1 MRELVSIKKFDDYVI
16 ALNEDLVHGEQSA
29 LNKAFINGGPIEF
42 EDGTSVTPKEIVTAV
57 NSALMWLNSEYSR
70 TFTFAKNTLNIIYLA
85 HSRKIKTMAVDKN
98 MNLYMNAG
106 FIFHTLKMDKELIAA
121 VIMHEVFHALFNHID
136 RGSNWL
142 MAKGK
147 SKTPQTW
154 HDTNLA
160 ADVEVNRTLIKIGL
174 ITEERLVNE
183 IKGMYLKKADSGRDI
198 VPMEIILD
206 DEEYMNK
213 LRSMCPP
220 DPDPEQKSG
229 NDSTIDTTEDWNN
242 GYKDAWNK
250 IAGLIKKYGH
260 KGAWQK
266 LLDAG
271 IVNSVGEIF
280 TKKNIEDIMAIE
292 FLTVKSYENYIN
304 EDLNVPQSDEGKTYD
319 SGFMT
324 AFGKLVNKLYS
335 AVNPQESEGMDG
347 GGSGSGGPQY
357 NTDLKDEDL
366 DEIEFPNEKGS
377 KSEGGDNGLPQ
388 NIKSKSDSDDGQGED
403 KGESKQGGKGGQGKS
418 DEELTD
424 DDINKLADDIE
435 KRTNGGQN
443 KITTEQEIEFG
454 GVGGTGSFQED
465 GLSDEDLADAGYSKE
480 DIDRINEVRKSNE
493 TNNSKANIQKQIE
506 RVKRELPKGD
516 YLRRTLDAIE
526 IESNKYKNLW
536 RDILENFLSKKTRRA
551 GKDLPNG
558 QNDWINKKS
567 ISRGDY
573 GIHRRSLAQDPQEVN
588 VYVDVSGSMD
598 IELLEIISKSLVV
611 FTQQWKYSGI
621 NICPWASR
629 SNGIHKVEDFYKKSE
644 AEVTKEIL
652 DIISKGEAQCGG
664 GTEASAIMSAMI
676 DIVVETL
683 ADEKK
688 KKKDDVHVVIT
699 DGYFDF
705 DNVETRI
712 SNVLMSEIQR
722 PDVAEKAPENT
733 IWMIYDAPEGHRDS
747 WEKEI
752 KKGQIIFINSKV
764 VKNNG

>member
-1 MRELVSIKKFDDYVI
+1 MNV
-16 ALNEDLVHGEQSA
+16 LNEDLVHGEQSA
-29 LNKAFINGGPIEF
+29 LNRAFINGGPIEF
-42 EDGTSVTPKEIVTAV
+42 EDGSSVTPKEIVAAV

-85 HSRKIKTMAVDKN
+85 HSNKIKTMAVDKN

-106 FIFHTLKMDKELIAA
+106 FVFHSLKMDKELIAA

-147 SKTPQTW
+147 SKTPQAW

-160 ADVEVNRTLIKIGL
+160 ADVEVNRTLVRIGL
-174 ITEERLVNE
+174 IDEDRLINE
-183 IKGMYLKKADSGRDI
+183 IKGMYLKKSDSGRDI

-220 DPDPEQKSG
+220 PPDPEQGS
-229 NDSTIDTTEDWNN
+229 NESNTIETTDEWNN

-271 IVNSVGEIF
+271 IVNGVGEIF

-292 FLTVKSYENYIN
+292 FLTVKSYEDYIN
-304 EDLNVPQSDEGKTYD
+304 EDLNVSQSDEGKTYD

-324 AFGKLVNKLYS
+324 AFGKLINKLYN
-335 AVNPQESEGMDG
+335 AVNPQEDMDG
-347 GGSGSGGPQY
+347 GGSGEGGPQY
-357 NTDLKDEDL
+357 KTDLKDEDL
-366 DEIEFPNEKGS
+366 DEIEFPNENGS
-377 KSEGGDNGLPQ
+377 KSEGGDNGLPE
-388 NIKSKSDSDDGQGED
+388 NIKSDSESSDSQNGD
-403 KGESKQGGKGGQGKS
+403 KSKSKSYGKGGPGKS
-418 DEELTD
+418 NDELTD
-424 DDINKLADDIE
+424 ADVNKLADDID

-443 KITTEQEIEFG
+443 KISTKQDIEFG

-506 RVKRELPKGD
+506 KMKRDLPKGD

-536 RDILENFLSKKTRRA
+536 KDILENFLSKKTRRA

-558 QNDWINKKS
+558 QNDWINKKA
-567 ISRGDY
+567 ISRGEY

-598 IELLEIISKSLVV
+598 LELLEIISKSLVV

-621 NICPWASR
+621 NICPWASA
-629 SNGIHKVEDFYKKSE
+629 SNGVHKVEDFYKKSE

-652 DIISKGEAQCGG
+652 DIISTGEAQCGG
-664 GTEASAIMSAMI
+664 GTDADAAISAMV
-676 DIVVETL
+676 DVVIETL
-683 ADEKK
+683 NDERK

-699 DGYFDF
+699 DGFFDL
-705 DNVETRI
+705 DDVENRI
-712 SNVLMSEIQR
+712 SQAIRSEIGR
-722 PDVAEKAPENT
+722 DDVAENAPENT
-733 IWMIYDAPEGHRDS
+733 IWMIYDAPDDWKKRWNE
-747 WEKEI
+747 EI
-752 KKGQIIFINSKV
+752 KKGKIIFINSQV

>member
-1 MRELVSIKKFDDYVI
+1 MRELVSIKRFDDYMNV
-16 ALNEDLVHGEQSA
+16 LNEDLVHGEQSA
-29 LNKAFINGGPIEF
+29 LNKAFINGGLIEF

-147 SKTPQTW
+147 PKTPQTW

-220 DPDPEQKSG
+220 DPDPEQKGG
-229 NDSTIDTTEDWNN
+229 NDRTIDTTEDWNN

-335 AVNPQESEGMDG
+335 VVNPQEGEGMDG
-347 GGSGSGGPQY
+347 GGSGSGGTKY

-366 DEIEFPNEKGS
+366 DEIEFPNENGS
-377 KSEGGDNGLPQ
+377 KNEGGDNGLPE
-388 NIKSKSDSDDGQGED
+388 NIKSGSNDDQGED

-418 DEELTD
+418 DDELTD

-443 KITTEQEIEFG
+443 KITTQQEIEFG

-465 GLSDEDLADAGYSKE
+465 GLSDEDLAE
-480 DIDRINEVRKSNE
+480 DITLFSVRSAEGSHFVSARIKWKS
-493 TNNSKANIQKQIE
+493 
-506 RVKRELPKGD
+506 
-516 YLRRTLDAIE
+516 
-526 IESNKYKNLW
+526 
-536 RDILENFLSKKTRRA
+536 
-551 GKDLPNG
+551 
-558 QNDWINKKS
+558 
-567 ISRGDY
+567 
-573 GIHRRSLAQDPQEVN
+573 
-588 VYVDVSGSMD
+588 
-598 IELLEIISKSLVV
+598 
-611 FTQQWKYSGI
+611 
-621 NICPWASR
+621 
-629 SNGIHKVEDFYKKSE
+629 
-644 AEVTKEIL
+644 
-652 DIISKGEAQCGG
+652 
-664 GTEASAIMSAMI
+664 
-676 DIVVETL
+676 
-683 ADEKK
+683 
-688 KKKDDVHVVIT
+688 
-699 DGYFDF
+699 
-705 DNVETRI
+705 
-712 SNVLMSEIQR
+712 
-722 PDVAEKAPENT
+722 
-733 IWMIYDAPEGHRDS
+733 
-747 WEKEI
+747 
-752 KKGQIIFINSKV
+752 
-764 VKNNG
+764 

>member
-1 MRELVSIKKFDDYVI
+1 MDKLENIKKFDDYVV

-29 LNKAFINGGPIEF
+29 LNKAFTNGGPIEF
-42 EDGTSVTPKEIVTAV
+42 EDGSSVTPKEIVAAV

-85 HSRKIKTMAVDKN
+85 HSNKIKTMAVDKN
-98 MNLYMNAG
+98 MNLYLNAG
-106 FIFHTLKMDKELIAA
+106 FVFHSLKMDKELIAA

-160 ADVEVNRTLIKIGL
+160 ADVEVNRTLVRIGL
-174 ITEERLVNE
+174 IEEARLINE
-183 IKGMYLKKADSGRDI
+183 IKGMYLKKSDSGRDI

-220 DPDPEQKSG
+220 PPDPEKG
-229 NDSTIDTTEDWNN
+229 VDDNSTIETTDEWNN

-271 IVNSVGEIF
+271 IVNGVGEIF

-292 FLTVKSYENYIN
+292 FLTVKSYEDYIN

-324 AFGKLVNKLYS
+324 AFGKLVNKLYN
-335 AVNPQESEGMDG
+335 AVNPQESMDG
-347 GGSGSGGPQY
+347 NGGGNGGPQFK
-357 NTDLKDEDL
+357 TDLKDEDL
-366 DEIEFPNEKGS
+366 DEIEFPNEKGNQG
-377 KSEGGDNGLPQ
+377 EGEDNGLPQ
-388 NIKSKSDSDDGQGED
+388 NIKSKS
-403 KGESKQGGKGGQGKS
+403 KQAGKGVQGKS
-418 DEELTD
+418 DDELTD
-424 DDINKLADDIE
+424 DDINKLADDIN
-435 KRTNGGQN
+435 KRTNGGQD
-443 KITTEQEIEFG
+443 KISTQQDIEFG
-454 GVGGTGSFQED
+454 GIGGTGSFQED

-480 DIDRINEVRKSNE
+480 DIDKINEVRKSNE

-506 RVKRELPKGD
+506 RMKRELPKGD

-567 ISRGDY
+567 ISRGEY
-573 GIHRRSLAQDPQEVN
+573 GIHRRSISQDPQEVN

-598 IELLEIISKSLVV
+598 LELLEIISKSLVV

-621 NICPWASR
+621 NICPWASV
-629 SNGIHKVEDFYKKSE
+629 SNGVHKVEDFYKKSE

-652 DIISKGEAQCGG
+652 EIISTGEAQCGG
-664 GTEASAIMSAMI
+664 GTDADAVISAMV
-676 DIVVETL
+676 DVVVETL
-683 ADEKK
+683 SDEKK

-699 DGYFDF
+699 DGYFDYS
-705 DNVETRI
+705 DVENRI
-712 SNVLMSEIQR
+712 SRAIRSEIDR
-722 PDVAEKAPENT
+722 DDVAENAPENT
-733 IWMIYDAPEGHRDS
+733 IWMIYDAPDDLKNRWNE
-747 WEKEI
+747 EI
-752 KKGQIIFINSKV
+752 KKGKIIFINSKV

>member
-42 EDGTSVTPKEIVTAV
+42 EDGSSVTPKEIVTAV

-147 SKTPQTW
+147 SKTKQTW

-220 DPDPEQKSG
+220 DPDPEQKGG

-250 IAGLIKKYGH
+250 IAELIKKYGH

-280 TKKNIEDIMAIE
+280 TKKNIEDIKAIE

-324 AFGKLVNKLYS
+324 AFGKLVNKLYN
-335 AVNPQESEGMDG
+335 AVNPQEGEGMDG

-377 KSEGGDNGLPQ
+377 KREGGDNGLPQ
-388 NIKSKSDSDDGQGED
+388 NIK
-403 KGESKQGGKGGQGKS
+403 SKQGGKGGQGKS

-435 KRTNGGQN
+435 KKTNGGQN

-558 QNDWINKKS
+558 QNDWVNKKS
-567 ISRGDY
+567 ISRGEY

-705 DNVETRI
+705 DNVESRI

-733 IWMIYDAPEGHRDS
+733 IWMIYDALESHRAS